1 MQRNLVSSCICFR
14 GGSRKTWKVKNVK
27 WQKAWVRG
35 KQLFRFCFFYPSIF
49 TCQNLDQSWS
59 RSSLVGGNRELWQT
73 VTHKEEKQPNFCM
86 YMISSA
92 IWDKSALFSFF
103 KDHKL
108 HSFFES
114 WKNLLALIY
123 PKLHSKLCPWLP
135 IQIAARR
142 TQSYTIAGLHAM
154 SPELKYWV
162 ISCFKNFTFMRYESS
177 LTLTSL

>member
-35 KQLFRFCFFYPSIF
+35 KQLFSFCFFYPSIF

-59 RSSLVGGNRELWQT
+59 RSLLVGGNRELWQT

-92 IWDKSALFSFF
+92 IWDKSALFNFSKTTNCTRFLSLGKIYLRWF
-103 KDHKL
+103 IPNCTRNYVRDYLYKL
-108 HSFFES
+108 LPDVR
-114 WKNLLALIY
+114 KAILLLGCT
-123 PKLHSKLCPWLP
+123 LCHQNSNTELSVVLKILLLWGMR
-135 IQIAARR
+135 AA
-142 TQSYTIAGLHAM
+142 
-154 SPELKYWV
+154 
-162 ISCFKNFTFMRYESS
+162 
-177 LTLTSL
+177 